1 MTTWKKFPLS
11 EIASIGSGAGFP
23 IADQGSEGEEF
34 PFIKVSDMNLP
45 SNERIIQTWNNSV
58 SEVVRHKLRATAFRA
73 GSVIFPK
80 IGAAIAT
87 NKKRILTRPTCVDN
101 NVMAVAANLGFG
113 QRFGLDTKQVLGH
126 FTVRQDL
133 QCPNTIAPG
142 FGQQVEG
149 AVRVLAITPADT
161 LPDNFT
167 VGQQIIEIALYL
179 VSEHRIAR
187 QHWQGE

>member
-101 NVMAVAANLGFG
+101 NVMAVAANPEFLDDGFLFY
-113 QRFGLDTKQVLGH
+113 RRLSK
-126 FTVRQDL
+126 
-133 QCPNTIAPG
+133 
-142 FGQQVEG
+142 
-149 AVRVLAITPADT
+149 
-161 LPDNFT
+161 
-167 VGQQIIEIALYL
+167 
-179 VSEHRIAR
+179 
-187 QHWQGE
+187 